1 MVKVVKAVVPCNP
14 SGPSSSFR
22 NIAKDSDLVGVNPA
36 YNDSTREE
44 FCRSNHLNTILCCER
59 TEGGPHYDQSQL
71 AQLHSTGHTL
81 LVSHFNNNL
90 S

>member
-44 FCRSNHLNTILCCER
+44 FCKYP
-59 TEGGPHYDQSQL
+59 TE
-71 AQLHSTGHTL
+71 AAT
-81 LVSHFNNNL
+81 
-90 S
+90 

>member
-22 NIAKDSDLVGVNPA
+22 NIAKDSDLLGVNRL
-36 YNDSTREE
+36 YEGRILQISY
-44 FCRSNHLNTILCCER
+44 RSNHLNTILCCER